1 MNDQSRRYLQ
11 GVLMIAAAGLCW
23 STAGIIVRNL
33 SLSGWEVTLWRSA
46 IMTVA
51 ALPVLLVHYARRRVD
66 ADAPKLALLISGLLL
81 AATFVF
87 FIMAL
92 TYANVANVLI
102 VMSSAPFLTAIIG
115 RVFIGERVDPITWL
129 AIVIAMAGIVL
140 TVVDSL
146 DTHGWLGSLLAFLTA
161 LCFSINTIIVRRY
174 KQNSM
179 LPSIFLAGLFSSLA
193 ALPFAL
199 PLQIGLSDVAPL
211 LFLACI
217 QLGLG
222 LVLFTFGA
230 RRVPGAQAGLIA
242 LLEPVLGPIW
252 VWLAFAE
259 RPGSYGLIGGT
270 LVIVAILLNAVTG
283 MRRREQQ
290 AAANPS

>member
-1 MNDQSRRYLQ
+1 
-11 GVLMIAAAGLCW
+11 MIAAAGVCW
-23 STAGIIVRNL
+23 STAGIVVRNL
-33 SLSGWEVTLWRSA
+33 SLGGWEITFWRSA
-46 IMTVA
+46 IMTLA
-51 ALPVLLVHYARRRVD
+51 ALPVLLMHYTRRRAD
-66 ADAPKLALLISGLLL
+66 ADAPKAALLLSGVLL

-87 FIMAL
+87 FILAL
-92 TYANVANVLI
+92 SYAKVANVLI

-115 RVFIGERVDPITWL
+115 RVFIGERVNPITWL

-146 DTHGWLGSLLAFLTA
+146 STHGWLGSLLAFLTA

-174 KQNSM
+174 KRNGM

-199 PLQIGLSDVAPL
+199 PLQIGLSDIGPL
-211 LFLACI
+211 AFLACI

-259 RPGSYGLIGGT
+259 RPGDYGLIGGA
-270 LVIVAILLNAVTG
+270 LVIAAILLNALTG
-283 MRRREQQ
+283 MRRREHE